1 MAFGL
6 RWSGT
11 AAFLFTEV
19 RLQIHDLLALSTATL
34 VQAVLVVFVA
44 VLAPDLLAFALV
56 GAMAYSAFLIGQR
69 LLNEA
74 AYLRIDQR
82 LNELY
87 HASPMSPEAY
97 FVGMATGM
105 LVAYAPTVLVF
116 VPLVQLVHPLGPLE
130 WGVIAA
136 VVLAV
141 WVVSSALG
149 YVISTLFKDMKTI
162 WPYSSLLTN
171 LLGIVPPVFYP
182 IGLLP
187 ADVHVIA
194 LLVPTSAATAIAA
207 HVAGL
212 EPISGDALALA
223 GAALSLQAVVLLFVG
238 IYWARRSAREA

>member
-11 AAFLFTEV
+11 VAFLLTEV
-19 RLQIHDLLALSTATL
+19 RLQVHDLLALSTATL

-56 GAMAYSAFLIGQR
+56 GAMVYSAFLIGQR

-82 LNELY
+82 VNELY

-105 LVAYAPTVLVF
+105 LVAYAPTILVF

-130 WGVIAA
+130 WAA
-136 VVLAV
+136 VTGAVLGT
-141 WVVSSALG
+141 WVVSSSLG

-187 ADVHVIA
+187 PEVHPIA
-194 LLVPTSAATAIAA
+194 LVVPTSAATSLAA
-207 HVAGL
+207 HAAGL
-212 EPISGDALALA
+212 EPLAPGAVALA
-223 GAALSLQAVVLLFVG
+223 GIALAVQAVVLLLVG
-238 IYWARRSAREA
+238 IAWARRTAREA